1 VLPEK
6 EIQALFRLLDDP
18 DDEVFNMVADKLLHC
33 GKEIIPGLEYLWETT
48 ENNDVQD
55 RITQLIHRVQF
66 QDIRTELKVWAAAAN
81 PELLRG
87 AILIAKYQYPELNI
101 PFLLTQ
107 FDKIRRNL
115 WLELNNYLTPLEKVD
130 VFNGILYNYYK
141 LKGHELTEQVPER
154 FYINRVLESKNGNS
168 YTLGILYVAL
178 SELLDIPIF
187 ATAVPRQFLLA
198 YVDNLQHFYTLDNAS
213 KRQNSFYVD
222 PQNGMVYTQH
232 DVEVYLQRLNLDAKD
247 DRYYAPLSNREIIL
261 RLLKELRRC
270 YQSNSLD
277 EKAEEMEVLMAI
289 VEAPSDDE

>member
-1 VLPEK
+1 MLPEK

-18 DDEVFNMVADKLLHC
+18 DDEVFNMVAEKLTLC

-48 ENNDVQD
+48 ENDEVQD

-66 QDIRTELKVWAAAAN
+66 QDVQSEFKVWSSAAN

-87 AILIAKYQYPELNI
+87 AILVAKYQYPELNV

-141 LKGHELTEQVPER
+141 LKGHELTENVPER
-154 FYINRVLESKNGNS
+154 FFINRVLESKSGNS
-168 YTLGILYVAL
+168 YTLGILYLAL

-198 YVDNLQHFYTLDNAS
+198 YVDNLQHFYTLDNTS
-213 KRQNSFYVD
+213 VRQNSFYVD

-232 DVEVYLQRLNLDAKD
+232 DVEVYLQRLNLDVKD
-247 DRYYAPLSNREIIL
+247 NRYYAPLSNREIIL
-261 RLLKELRRC
+261 RLLKELKRC
-270 YQSNSLD
+270 YQLNQQE
-277 EKAEEMEVLMAI
+277 EKADEMKTLMAI
-289 VEAPSDDE
+289 IDPPSDDE

>member
-1 VLPEK
+1 MLPEK

-18 DDEVFNMVADKLLHC
+18 DDEVFNMVAEKLTLC

-48 ENNDVQD
+48 ENDEVQD

-66 QDIRTELKVWAAAAN
+66 QDVQSEFKLWSSAAN

-87 AILIAKYQYPELNI
+87 AILVAKYQYPELNL

-141 LKGHELTEQVPER
+141 LKGHELTENVPER
-154 FYINRVLESKNGNS
+154 FFVNRVLESKNGNS

-232 DVEVYLQRLNLDAKD
+232 DVEVYLQRLNLDVKD
-247 DRYYAPLSNREIIL
+247 DRFYAPLSNRDIIL

-270 YQSNSLD
+270 YQLNQQE
-277 EKAEEMEVLMAI
+277 EKADEIGTLMSIIDPPA
-289 VEAPSDDE
+289 DDE

>member
-1 VLPEK
+1 MLPEK

-18 DDEVFNMVADKLLHC
+18 DDEVFNMVAEKLTLC

-48 ENNDVQD
+48 ENDEVQD

-66 QDIRTELKVWAAAAN
+66 QDVQSEFKVWSSAAN

-87 AILIAKYQYPELNI
+87 AILVAKYQYPELNV

-141 LKGHELTEQVPER
+141 LKGHELTENVPER
-154 FYINRVLESKNGNS
+154 FFINRVLESKSGNS
-168 YTLGILYVAL
+168 YTLGILYLAL

-198 YVDNLQHFYTLDNAS
+198 YVDNLQHFYTLDNTS
-213 KRQNSFYVD
+213 VRQNSFYID

-232 DVEVYLQRLNLDAKD
+232 DVEVYLQRLNLDVKD
-247 DRYYAPLSNREIIL
+247 NRYYAPLSNREIIL
-261 RLLKELRRC
+261 RLLKELKRC
-270 YQSNSLD
+270 YQLNQQE
-277 EKAEEMEVLMAI
+277 EKADEMRTLMAI
-289 VEAPSDDE
+289 IDPPSDDE

>member
-1 VLPEK
+1 MLPEK

-18 DDEVFNMVADKLLHC
+18 DDEVFNMVAEKLTLC

-48 ENNDVQD
+48 ENDEVQD

-66 QDIRTELKVWAAAAN
+66 QDVQTEFKLWSSAAN

-87 AILIAKYQYPELNI
+87 AILVAKYQYPELNL

-107 FDKIRRNL
+107 FNKIRRNL
-115 WLELNNYLTPLEKVD
+115 WLELNNYLTPLEKID

-141 LKGHELTEQVPER
+141 LKGHELTENIPER
-154 FYINRVLESKNGNS
+154 FFINRVLESKSGNS

-232 DVEVYLQRLNLDAKD
+232 DVEVYLQRLNLDVKD
-247 DRYYAPLSNREIIL
+247 DRFYAPLSNREIIL

-270 YQSNSLD
+270 YQLNQQE
-277 EKAEEMEVLMAI
+277 EKADEMGTLMSIIDPPA
-289 VEAPSDDE
+289 DDE

>member
-1 VLPEK
+1 MLPEK

-18 DDEVFNMVADKLLHC
+18 DDEVFNMVAEKLTLC

-48 ENNDVQD
+48 ENDEVQD

-66 QDIRTELKVWAAAAN
+66 QDVQSEFKVWSSAAN

-87 AILIAKYQYPELNI
+87 AILVAKYQYPELNV

-141 LKGHELTEQVPER
+141 LKGHELTENVPER
-154 FYINRVLESKNGNS
+154 FFINRVLESKSGNS
-168 YTLGILYVAL
+168 YTLGILYLAL

-198 YVDNLQHFYTLDNAS
+198 YVDNLQHFYTLDNTS
-213 KRQNSFYVD
+213 VRQNSFYID

-232 DVEVYLQRLNLDAKD
+232 DVEVYLQRLNLDVKD
-247 DRYYAPLSNREIIL
+247 NRYYAPLSNREIIL
-261 RLLKELRRC
+261 RLLKELKRC
-270 YQSNSLD
+270 YQLNQQE
-277 EKAEEMEVLMAI
+277 EKADEMKTLMAI
-289 VEAPSDDE
+289 IDPPSDDE

>member
-1 VLPEK
+1 MLPEK

-18 DDEVFNMVADKLLHC
+18 DDEIFNMVAEKLLHF

-48 ENNDVQD
+48 ENDDVQD

-66 QDIRTELKVWAAAAN
+66 QDVQSELKVWSSAAN

-87 AILIAKYQYPELNI
+87 AILVAKYQYPELNV

-141 LKGHELTEQVPER
+141 LKGHELTENVPER
-154 FYINRVLESKNGNS
+154 FFINRVLESKNGNS

-178 SELLDIPIF
+178 SELLDIPVF

-198 YVDNLQHFYTLDNAS
+198 YVDNLQHFYTLDNTS

-232 DVEVYLQRLNLDAKD
+232 DVEVYLQRLNLDSKD
-247 DRYYAPLSNREIIL
+247 DRYFAPLSSREIIL
-261 RLLKELRRC
+261 RLLSELKRC
-270 YQSNSLD
+270 YQLNQLE
-277 EKAEEMEVLMAI
+277 EKADEMDTLIAI
-289 VEAPSDDE
+289 IDPSAEDE